1 MMVLSK
7 CTDTREEN
15 KQFYYYMGK
24 ERMQSVDYRCFEGLK
39 TEYPSEGTIFYFSCF
54 KDKEEYKTYIN
65 LVDKVKM
72 EIAEINEEHADGKLY
87 SSGYKRKLEKIWIPL
102 VKEMFGKFGEDMIP
116 HYIRWAYNDV
126 LQTLKKP
133 QHTAARR
140 VNLKN
145 RVTPLLPTSTN
156 ISLNGFIFTTT
167 TTYL

>member
-1 MMVLSK
+1 MVVSGK
-7 CTDTREEN
+7 CNDREEN

-24 ERMQSVDYRCFEGLK
+24 ERMKSADYQCFEGLK

-72 EIAEINEEHADGKLY
+72 TIAEINDEHADGKLL
-87 SSGYKRKLEKIWIPL
+87 SKGYKTKLEKIWIPL

-116 HYIRWAYNDV
+116 HDIRWAYNDV

-133 QHTAARR
+133 RHKWTAQ
-140 VNLKN
+140 LE
-145 RVTPLLPTSTN
+145 VTTRANAAKTQAEYEA
-156 ISLNGFIFTTT
+156 GKHD
-167 TTYL
+167 